1 MISRR
6 GAGTQRMTQKKPWTL
21 DLVGFDTRL
30 MAKPRD
36 VLMALKNDVL
46 CVSAPLREK
55 MLGDSSKSMPMSLF
69 FAAVVMEEYYR
80 SCCKEAMN
88 YE

>member
-1 MISRR
+1 M
-6 GAGTQRMTQKKPWTL
+6 
-21 DLVGFDTRL
+21 TRL
-30 MAKPRD
+30 RGVSMAS
-36 VLMALKNDVL
+36 KNDVL
-46 CVSAPLREK
+46 SASAPLREK

-88 YE
+88 YEQESN